1 MPPNADPQPNP
12 APSTPRPARP
22 TPEPFR
28 YAKAAELTRPEPTP
42 EFLESAASLG
52 VEFEPGELD
61 RLATFLALLL
71 ETNTRTNLTAIKDP
85 ADAWTRHILDSLTLL
100 PMLADLPEDARVI
113 DVGSGGGLPAIPLAI
128 VSPHL
133 RFTLLEATGK
143 KCDFLRHAIAELD
156 LANADVLQAR
166 AEAAGQDRGDRQ
178 PDGSRLHATREAF
191 DAATARAVGPLAV
204 IAELTIPLVKPGGL
218 VILVKGQRADEEL
231 AEAKQALHLLGAAHA
246 GTVDTPTGRVVVLEK
261 LRVTPRTYPRRDG
274 EPKRAPLGM
283 PRPERPP
290 RPESPGRPAK
300 PPKAAPAPQTEP
312 PTIES
317 TDPPA

>member
-1 MPPNADPQPNP
+1 MPTNADHQTNP
-12 APSTPRPARP
+12 GGPGPRPAP
-22 TPEPFR
+22 PKPEPFR
-28 YAKAAELTRPEPTP
+28 YATAAELTRPEPTP
-42 EFLESAASLG
+42 EFLESVAVLG

-61 RLATFLALLL
+61 RIATFLALLL

-100 PMLADLPEDARVI
+100 PMLADLPDGARVI
-113 DVGSGGGLPAIPLAI
+113 DIGSGGGLPAIPLAI

-143 KCDFLRHAIAELD
+143 KCDFLRHAIAELG
-156 LANADVLQAR
+156 LANAEVLQRR

-178 PDGSRLHATREAF
+178 PDGSRINATRETF

-204 IAELTIPLVKPGGL
+204 IAELAIPLVKPGGL
-218 VILVKGQRADEEL
+218 AILVKGQRADEEL
-231 AEAKQALHLLGAAHA
+231 EEAKKALHLLGAAHA

-283 PRPERPP
+283 PKPERPS
-290 RPESPGRPAK
+290 RPESPDGPAK
-300 PPKAAPAPQTEP
+300 PPKAAPGPRTKP
-312 PTIES
+312 PSIES

>member
-1 MPPNADPQPNP
+1 MPTNADHQTNP
-12 APSTPRPARP
+12 GGPGPRPAP
-22 TPEPFR
+22 QKPEPFR
-28 YAKAAELTRPEPTP
+28 YATAAELTRPEPTP
-42 EFLESAASLG
+42 EFLESAAALG

-61 RLATFLALLL
+61 RIATFLALLL
-71 ETNTRTNLTAIKDP
+71 ETNTRTNLTAIKDL

-100 PMLADLPEDARVI
+100 PMLADLPDGARVI
-113 DVGSGGGLPAIPLAI
+113 DIGSGGGLPAIPLAI

-143 KCDFLRHAIAELD
+143 KCDFLRHAIAELG
-156 LANADVLQAR
+156 LANADVLQCR

-178 PDGSRLHATREAF
+178 PDGSRINATRETF

-204 IAELTIPLVKPGGL
+204 IAELAIPLVKPGGL
-218 VILVKGQRADEEL
+218 AILVKGQRADEEL
-231 AEAKQALHLLGAAHA
+231 EEAKKALHMLGAAHA

-283 PRPERPP
+283 PKPERPA
-290 RPESPGRPAK
+290 RPESPGRPSK
-300 PPKAAPAPQTEP
+300 PPKAASAHQTEP